1 MSFTP
6 GYYRPFADKDDDEEE
21 DSGSDSDDS
30 SSIGFNDNSVRG
42 LDDPRYAIVRAA
54 GPPLPTNQSQLFYQS
69 FKKPMG
75 YDYEVSGDSMSSL
88 MAYYP
93 SAAPSQ
99 TVQTTLFSFT
109 STNRDVSV
117 YPLSTYFTLKTPR
130 VYKNITQIQFVQINF
145 PYFLN
150 SITDISSTNLMVA
163 NYAVTQTGFDFSN
176 CYTCLGNT
184 SSNMRSM
191 VGSLRGGS
199 FSEQGRTNPTAP
211 TKPLLH
217 TFQLPTGQ
225 YDKFEIANE
234 MNRQLNTTP
243 PFNLISYAAHRQ
255 LFQTSQQVGHL
266 FNDPGLYYYSP
277 STKTLLTTAT
287 KAQVQQDYLPNA
299 FTATGVPTEREIFVA
314 YFFPVLRAALYTDYD
329 AKFLDLGGTS
339 IDLLQQRALQA
350 FEGLGSDY
358 YYTVLYQNVSLLQQ
372 LRRVNTFEYCPI
384 NTYQWS
390 YNPATKSISAVH
402 TDLHPTIQ
410 KDIQLAHQQNFQQAV
425 AKRGYTVQQYGALQT
440 QQNEKV
446 RVLNTWADQV
456 NQALVE
462 VGIPYNR
469 YPMAYLANP
478 QSIVTI
484 QPKRFLGADQTAV
497 SDASLFALT
506 VPVTP
511 HVTTARSFPASFG
524 SLTLADL
531 VQDASQVQIETR
543 GFTPPYAQHL
553 LALNRNGSFATLYQ
567 SFVQAWTA
575 HDTIVQDIATVT
587 SATQEAT
594 RSYVNAKYATVFP
607 PSLLAGTAYLGKKG
621 TGGVTFYNDR
631 SIHYASSPAD
641 TDLRSIS
648 PITSDASCC
657 IVMNADLTNF
667 YSCLPSEY
675 VYNTVFYQLFATTS
689 PNNILNIYVTEGL
702 TASPATNNIYLQ
714 LNEEQSLNTMDIGGK
729 EDYTISNEGTGE
741 CKKVFGKLLTQG
753 SSAGSVTQT
762 IVQIPARFPVT
773 SPLASLDHFTFNFLL
788 DTMVPLS
795 KLYPFVPNDSTT
807 NWNAILQ
814 IDELVSA
821 PATAPA

>member
-1 MSFTP
+1 MSYTP
-6 GYYRPFADKDDDEEE
+6 GYYRPFTDKDDEDEDEN
-21 DSGSDSDDS
+21 DSDTTDSDDS
-30 SSIGFNDNSVRG
+30 SSIGFQDNAVRG

-54 GPPLPTNQSQLFYQS
+54 GPPLPTNQDQLFYQS
-69 FKKPMG
+69 FQKSMG
-75 YDYEVSGDSMSSL
+75 YDYEASGDSTSSL
-88 MAYYP
+88 MAYFP
-93 SAAPSQ
+93 STAPSQ
-99 TVQTTLFSFT
+99 TVQTSLFSFT

-117 YPLSTYFTLKTPR
+117 YPLSTYFKLKTPR

-150 SITDISSTNLMVA
+150 SITDSSSINLMMA

-176 CYTCLGNT
+176 CYTCLGNN
-184 SSNMRSM
+184 SSNSRSM

-199 FSEQGRTNPTAP
+199 FTEQGRTNPTAP
-211 TKPLLH
+211 SQPLLH
-217 TFQLPTGQ
+217 TFQVPTGQ
-225 YDKFEIANE
+225 YDKFELANE

-277 STKTLLTTAT
+277 STKTFLTTAT
-287 KAQVQQDYLPNA
+287 KAQLLQDYLPNA
-299 FTATGVPTEREIFVA
+299 FTATGIPTEREIFVA

-339 IDLLQQRALQA
+339 LDTLQQRALQA

-372 LRRVNTFEYCPI
+372 LRRMNTFEYCPI

-410 KDIQLAHQQNFQQAV
+410 KDIQIAHQQNFQRAV
-425 AKRGYTVQQYGALQT
+425 ANRGYTVQQYGVLQAR
-440 QQNEKV
+440 QNEKV
-446 RVLNTWADQV
+446 AAVNALADQV

-462 VGIPYNR
+462 VGVPYNR
-469 YPMAYLANP
+469 YSAAYLANP
-478 QSIVTI
+478 ESVVTL
-484 QPKRFLGADQTAV
+484 QPKRLLNTNQTKV
-497 SDASLFALT
+497 SDESLFTLT
-506 VPVTP
+506 VPVIQQ
-511 HVTTARSFPASFG
+511 TASLRSFPASF
-524 SLTLADL
+524 SALTLANL
-531 VQDASQVQIETR
+531 VQDASQVLTETR
-543 GFTPPYAQHL
+543 GFTQPYAQHL
-553 LALNRNGSFATLYQ
+553 QALNRNSSFPTLYQ
-567 SFVQAWTA
+567 SFVEAYSAHTA
-575 HDTIVQDIATVT
+575 IVNDIASVT
-587 SATQEAT
+587 SASQEAT

-631 SIHYASSPAD
+631 SIHYASSPAE

-675 VYNTVFYQLFATTS
+675 IYNTVFYQLFATTS

-753 SSAGSVTQT
+753 SRAGSVTQT

-773 SPLASLDHFTFNFLL
+773 SPLASLDHFSFNFLL

-795 KLYPFVPNDSTT
+795 KLYPFMPNNSTT
-807 NWNAILQ
+807 NWNGILQ
-814 IDELVSA
+814 IDELIST
-821 PATAPA
+821 PA